1 MLGDPPAY
9 QMRRGGGARTRSWA
23 HVSQSVFGIAAITT
37 PFLARLTS
45 TANMAFLE
53 RPRKDLT
60 RKNRRWYNP
69 SAFNVVR
76 VSAVSTALK
85 WFPQLHAQ
93 HAPRLQR
100 SQRVW
105 KRSHAYQFAF
115 FMRGLREYPIDRTL
129 SLRVAI
135 SRPERRQHTRLT
147 YFTKPFAP
155 MAGTPNK
162 FFAVEDKKQN
172 LRNPWAR
179 SMVTPVFV
187 SGALPKFGAKTN
199 A

>member
-9 QMRRGGGARTRSWA
+9 QMRRGGGARTRSWT

-53 RPRKDLT
+53 RPRADLK
-60 RKNRRWYNP
+60 RKTRRWYTP
-69 SAFNVVR
+69 SAYNVVR
-76 VSAVSTALK
+76 VRAVSTARK

-100 SQRVW
+100 SQRLW
-105 KRSHAYQFAF
+105 KRAHAYQFAF
-115 FMRGLREYPIDRTL
+115 FTRGLREYPIDRTL
-129 SLRVAI
+129 ALRVAI
-135 SRPERRQHTRLT
+135 SRPLRRQHTRPG
-147 YFTKPFAP
+147 YFTRPFSP

-162 FFAVEDKKQN
+162 FFTVEEKKQL
-172 LRNPWAR
+172 LRNPWMRA
-179 SMVTPVFV
+179 MTTPVFV
-187 SGALPKFGAKTN
+187 SGAMPKLGAKTD